1 MIDPRETYTVG
12 PFVRLLDVVVERSQ
26 PYWEESTPKRVPDAA
41 ERLAVQTADTRAGR
55 AVIRLFEPPEPL
67 RQAGDDE
74 TAEAGNTNSET
85 ATGGSS
91 EDAGAATSESAI
103 APDERQLNG
112 YGPEIERDGAK
123 RVEVPRIPEEKV
135 WATAVKTNLL
145 IRV

>member
-1 MIDPRETYTVG
+1 VLVIDPRETYTVG
-12 PFVRLLDVVVERSQ
+12 PFVRLLDAVVERSQ

-85 ATGGSS
+85 ATGGAPRTLAPLRVSQPSLRTSVSS
-91 EDAGAATSESAI
+91 T
-103 APDERQLNG
+103 
-112 YGPEIERDGAK
+112 
-123 RVEVPRIPEEKV
+123 VTVPRSSVTVPSV
-135 WATAVKTNLL
+135 WRYHGYRRRKSGLQ
-145 IRV
+145 R